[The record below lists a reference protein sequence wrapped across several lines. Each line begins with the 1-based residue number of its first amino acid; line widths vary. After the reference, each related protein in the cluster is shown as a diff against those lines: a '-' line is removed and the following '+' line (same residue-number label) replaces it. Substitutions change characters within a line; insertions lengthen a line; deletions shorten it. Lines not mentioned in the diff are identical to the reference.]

1 MTKAK
6 NKKLALTLEQAT
18 AQDEQYDK
26 LKKVVFDDGAY
37 TEVYEK
43 FRPSHIEKMIVQLA
57 KFLEE
62 YEKHQGKIED
72 DSTIAKFLYLHV
84 VAHFSTIVSE
94 MPSDFSTE
102 LDLFNKLAD
111 NEYVRKLEVHF
122 DTKEIHKV
130 YDMIFKRLDDYQN
143 LIEQNKELSKLM
155 SEKVDKLNIQ
165 NKELLNWNQ
174 DNA

>member
-6 NKKLALTLEQAT
+6 NKKLELTLEQVT
-18 AQDEQYDK
+18 VQDEQYDN

-43 FRPSHIEKMIVQLA
+43 FRPSRIETMIEQLA
-57 KFLEE
+57 NFLEE

-84 VAHFSTIVSE
+84 VVHFSTIVSE
-94 MPSDFSTE
+94 MPSEFSTK
-102 LDLFNKLAD
+102 LDLFTKLAD
-111 NEYVRKLEVHF
+111 NVYVRKLEIHF
-122 DTKEIHKV
+122 DKSEVEKV
-130 YDMIFKRLDDYQN
+130 YEMIFKRLDDYQN
-143 LIEQNKELSKLM
+143 LIEQNTELSKKM
-155 SEKVDKLNIQ
+155 SERVDKLNIQ

-174 DNA
+174 ENA